1 MLKHFTDATFKSD
14 VLDSNMPVLVDFYA
28 DWCGPC
34 KMMGPV
40 VEDLAQA
47 FEGRAV
53 IGKLN
58 VDDNPD
64 TAGTYGV
71 MSIPTLL
78 FFKDG
83 KIADKIVGATSKGSL
98 EAILNKLV

>member
-53 IGKLN
+53 VGKLN

>member
-1 MLKHFTDATFKSD
+1 MLKHFTDATFKSE

-40 VEDLAQA
+40 VEDLAGA

-98 EAILNKLV
+98 EAVLNKLI

>member
-14 VLDSNMPVLVDFYA
+14 VLDSNTPVLVDFYA

-40 VEDLAQA
+40 VEDLAQ
-47 FEGRAV
+47 EYDGRAV

-58 VDDNPD
+58 VDDQPE
-64 TAGTYGV
+64 TAGAYGV

-83 KIADKIVGATSKGSL
+83 KVAEKIVGATSKGSL
-98 EAILNKLV
+98 EAILNKLI